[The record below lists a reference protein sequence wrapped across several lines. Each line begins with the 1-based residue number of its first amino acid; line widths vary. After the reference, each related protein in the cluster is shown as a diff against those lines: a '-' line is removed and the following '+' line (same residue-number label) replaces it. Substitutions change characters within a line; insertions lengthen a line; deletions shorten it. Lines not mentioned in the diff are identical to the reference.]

1 MDGPVSRKSFLRL
14 MLGLCLM
21 APLSLLL
28 PVGKPARAAA
38 NAIGKVSKVKGTAS
52 LLRDGTQSTLT
63 GGEEMVA
70 GDIVTTLAESR
81 LRIALADGSQLNLGE
96 LTRVTVA
103 QFDFS
108 PETMSR
114 EAAFDLQSG
123 LLQAITA
130 KAAAGSSFVI
140 RTSNTVAAT
149 RATEWI
155 VEAKKAE
162 TSVFVLEGKVD
173 VAESALGFRSLPS
186 IDQDKAMQLSAGQ
199 FTTVGKISLG
209 AGPKPA
215 DAARLEKL
223 KAELALD

>member
-1 MDGPVSRKSFLRL
+1 M
-14 MLGLCLM
+14 
-21 APLSLLL
+21 
-28 PVGKPARAAA
+28 
-38 NAIGKVSKVKGTAS
+38 
-52 LLRDGTQSTLT
+52 
-63 GGEEMVA
+63 
-70 GDIVTTLAESR
+70 
-81 LRIALADGSQLNLGE
+81 
-96 LTRVTVA
+96 
-103 QFDFS
+103 
-108 PETMSR
+108 
-114 EAAFDLQSG
+114 
-123 LLQAITA
+123 
-130 KAAAGSSFVI
+130 
-140 RTSNTVAAT
+140 AAT

-186 IDQDKAMQLSAGQ
+186 IDQDKAMLLSAGQ

>member
-52 LLRDGTQSTLT
+52 LLRDGTQSILT

-186 IDQDKAMQLSAGQ
+186 IDQDKAMRLIAGQ
-199 FTTVGKISLG
+199 FTTVGTISLG

>member
-1 MDGPVSRKSFLRL
+1 MDGPVSRQSCLRL

-52 LLRDGTQSTLT
+52 LLRDGTQSILT

-186 IDQDKAMQLSAGQ
+186 IDQDKAMLLSAGQ

>member
-186 IDQDKAMQLSAGQ
+186 IDQDKAMLLSAGQ